1 MKAQARLENY
11 YQHLS
16 ETPAPGGNGCHPA
29 LLGNANRAVWAGLT
43 PERIYSDIRNAIPP
57 GSRKVPDRE
66 IIAAINKAFADK
78 KQTFT
83 LPDGK
88 MHYRYKRRNNKPA
101 ICDGKIALQKI
112 INQGTV
118 TDEADLCDLSPVR
131 LSDAPERD
139 TTIFL
144 NTLYEPH
151 EYIWIGERY
160 DQGVM
165 GKNIMTVADWLK
177 LISSTQ
183 RTAPFFIINPLTGKP
198 ADKISGDG
206 QTYRGE
212 NNVISFKYALVEFD
226 TLTHEEQIR
235 FWSAVKLPIRS
246 LVDTG
251 GKSIHALIDVQKLFK
266 VETID
271 HWNTQIKND
280 LYDRFLSPLGV
291 DKACSNA
298 ARLSRLPGH
307 LRAETQKFQRILWL
321 SPEGR
326 PVCQ

>member
-1 MKAQARLENY
+1 MKTQARLENY
-11 YQHLS
+11 CKHLS
-16 ETPAPGGNGCHPA
+16 QTPAPGGNGCHPA
-29 LLGNANRAVWAGLT
+29 LLGNANRGVMAGLS
-43 PERIYSDIRNAIPP
+43 PEQIHSDIRNSIPP

-66 IIAAINKAFADK
+66 IYAAVDKAFADR
-78 KQTFT
+78 KQAVT
-83 LPDGK
+83 LPGGK
-88 MHYRYKRRNNKPA
+88 MYYRYKQRNNKPA
-101 ICDGKIALQKI
+101 ISNGQTVLRNI
-112 INQGTV
+112 INQGKI

-131 LSDAPERD
+131 LSDSPD
-139 TTIFL
+139 LDPIIFL

-151 EYIWIGERY
+151 ENIWIGERN

-165 GKNIMTVADWLK
+165 GRNIMTVADWLK
-177 LISSTQ
+177 LKSSTH

-212 NNVISFKYALVEFD
+212 NNVLSFKYALVEFD

-235 FWSAVKLPIRS
+235 FWSAVKLPIRC

-251 GKSIHALIDVQKLFK
+251 GKSIHALIDVQRLSK
-266 VETID
+266 VETLD
-271 HWNTQIKND
+271 HWNTQIKNS
-280 LYDRFLSPLGV
+280 LYDRCLSPLGV

-307 LRAETQKFQRILWL
+307 LRAEKQRYQRILWL